1 MVHPLLNMTIKGVA
15 WYQGMYLMRR
25 FMNSL
30 LWLHSKVDSRKR
42 AELWILRIFYGGCL
56 LHPLILIKSTPNQFD
71 MMTEREHDS

>member
-30 LWLHSKVDSRKR
+30 LRLHSKVDSEKK
-42 AELWILRIFYGGCL
+42 AELWISGYFMGGVSC
-56 LHPLILIKSTPNQFD
+56 F
-71 MMTEREHDS
+71 RESLSKVPRTKPT